1 MGMQG
6 AIRSPKSEVARNL
19 DIFNSLVKELQMNY
33 VDTIDVEKAIN
44 TAIRSMLSELDPYT
58 EYMPLEGAGRF

>member
-1 MGMQG
+1 MKSIARMLLLAALLPLAMGMQG

-33 VDTIDVEKAIN
+33 VDGIDISF
-44 TAIRSMLSELDPYT
+44 T
-58 EYMPLEGAGRF
+58 